1 MSLLDKRNQNTTNN
15 PAFEAMDDAAAPAA
29 DTAAST
35 ATAATAAAS
44 TTATAATAAAPAV
57 DLGATA
63 TVNLN
68 DAVSST
74 TSEVAVVTNKA
85 QIVASGGR
93 VHRKIQSLFD
103 PLKDVLAVD
112 YNTLIQLFPNNGN
125 IMDREKGTML
135 GDEIVFLLESWQ
147 DAFVVS
153 PEDDNAPDE
162 VVRYSDDGII
172 CSDGTPVAE
181 HLDWL
186 QANGFPKARLK
197 NRNVIVGLV
206 QECAKQPQYVG
217 ELVQLDLPPSS
228 KVMWDRYG
236 IGALYAVNT
245 NRFDKEQARKIRCT
259 VSVTRKKDN
268 LYTLA
273 SFEAAHLKN
282 QRS

>member
-1 MSLLDKRNQNTTNN
+1 MSLLDKRNQTTTNN
-15 PAFEAMDDAAAPAA
+15 PAFESMEETDAAAASV
-29 DTAAST
+29 ST
-35 ATAATAAAS
+35 AKAD

-57 DLGATA
+57 DLGSAAT
-63 TVNLN
+63 TNLN
-68 DAVSST
+68 DAVSTT
-74 TSEVAVVTNKA
+74 TSEVAVVTEKA
-85 QIVASGGR
+85 QIVASGAR
-93 VHRKIQSLFD
+93 VHRKIANLFD

-162 VVRYSDDGII
+162 MVRYSDDGII
-172 CSDGTPVAE
+172 CSDGTPVVE
-181 HLDWL
+181 HLEYL
-186 QANGFPKARLK
+186 QTHGFPKARLK
-197 NRNVIVGLV
+197 NRNVLVGLI
-206 QECAKQPQYVG
+206 QECAKQPTYVG
-217 ELVQLDLPPSS
+217 ELVQIDLPPSS

-245 NRFDKEQARKIRCT
+245 NRFDKEQARNIRCT
-259 VSVTRKKDN
+259 VTVTRKKDN
-268 LYTLA
+268 MYTLA